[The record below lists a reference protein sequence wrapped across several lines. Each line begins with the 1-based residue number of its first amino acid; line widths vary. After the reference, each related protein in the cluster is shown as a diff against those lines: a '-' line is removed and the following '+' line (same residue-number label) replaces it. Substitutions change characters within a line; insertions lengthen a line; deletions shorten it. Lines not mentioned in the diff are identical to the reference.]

1 MLSTLKGSPRANSA
15 PTRTVP
21 SPCQH
26 CNAILTAALFVCV
39 RSAQVYTGNWPM
51 GSLLGS
57 MSEGERLLRV
67 PELKDKDICFLA
79 NHGTLSTEMALSHLQ
94 WPNICPRST
103 AMRHSL

>member
-1 MLSTLKGSPRANSA
+1 M
-15 PTRTVP
+15 
-21 SPCQH
+21 
-26 CNAILTAALFVCV
+26 CV
-39 RSAQVYTGNWPM
+39 YSVQVYTGNWPM

-79 NHGTLSTEMALSHLQ
+79 NHGTLPAEMALSHLQ
-94 WPNICPRST
+94 WPNMPPCST